1 MKLFTITHGDGFD
14 KVPEKIRGVKF
25 SVLTMDG
32 TGYCA
37 LFIRDDGGV
46 SPNVEP

>member
-1 MKLFTITHGDGFD
+1 MILFTITHGGGFD
-14 KVPEKIRGVKF
+14 KVPEKIRGIKI

-37 LFIRDDGGV
+37 LFIRDDVRGLT
-46 SPNVEP
+46 ER